1 MSETNVMEPVTQTE
15 ITKIAMASTEDVFVT
30 MLGLDLLLIGEQSA
44 SEHPMLMESGA
55 TVVSLIG
62 LTGPWAGTGSITCTG
77 ELACLLASRF
87 LSTEYDQVNGEV
99 LDAVGE
105 ITNMI
110 IGNVKTVLE
119 DRVGAME
126 LSTPAVIF
134 GQIFQTYSARIH
146 DWLVIRFRC
155 GEQKLQVQMCLAES
169 TPRHPRVLRFP
180 GT

>member
-1 MSETNVMEPVTQTE
+1 MSETSVMEPVTQAE
-15 ITKIAMASTEDVFVT
+15 ITKMAKASTEDVFST
-30 MLGLDLLLIGEQSA
+30 MLGLELALIKEQFA
-44 SEHPMLMESGA
+44 SEHPMLVESGA

-62 LTGPWAGTGSITCTG
+62 LTGPWAGTGSITCTAD
-77 ELACLLASRF
+77 LACVLASRF
-87 LSTEYDQVNGEV
+87 LSTEYDHVNGEV

-110 IGNVKTVLE
+110 IGNVKTSLE

-146 DWLVIRFRC
+146 DWMVIRFRC
-155 GEQKLQVQMCLAES
+155 GEQKLQVQMCLAECKPPQ
-169 TPRHPRVLRFP
+169 PRMFRFP

>member
-1 MSETNVMEPVTQTE
+1 
-15 ITKIAMASTEDVFVT
+15 MATTSTAEVFST
-30 MLGLDLLLIGEQSA
+30 MLGLDLTLLEEQPA
-44 SEHPMLMESGA
+44 SEHPMLAESGA

-62 LTGPWAGTGSITCTG
+62 LTGPWAGTGSITCSG
-77 ELACLLASRF
+77 ELACVLASRF
-87 LSTEYDQVNGEV
+87 LSTEYDHVDGEV
-99 LDAVGE
+99 LDAMGE

-110 IGNVKTVLE
+110 LGNVKTALE

-134 GQIFQTYSARIH
+134 GQIFKTYSARIH

-155 GEQKLQVQMCLAES
+155 GEAKLQVQMCLAPS
-169 TPRHPRVLRFP
+169 QPAHPRVLRFP

>member
-1 MSETNVMEPVTQTE
+1 MSETNVMEPVTQAE
-15 ITKIAMASTEDVFVT
+15 IKQMVKASTEEVFST
-30 MLGLDLLLIGEQSA
+30 MLDLSLTLIEAQSA
-44 SEHPMLMESGA
+44 SEHPMLVESGA

-77 ELACLLASRF
+77 EFACSLASRF
-87 LSTEYDQVNGEV
+87 LSTEYEQVNEEV

-110 IGNVKTVLE
+110 IGNVKTALE
-119 DRVGAME
+119 DRVGPMD

-155 GEQKLQVQMCLAES
+155 GEQRLQVQMCLAES
-169 TPRHPRVLRFP
+169 KPPQPRMFRFP

>member
-1 MSETNVMEPVTQTE
+1 MSETNVMEPVTQSE
-15 ITKIAMASTEDVFVT
+15 ITGMATASTEEVFST
-30 MLGLDLLLIGEQSA
+30 MLGLDLQLIEEEHD
-44 SEHPMLMESGA
+44 SEHPMLAESGA

-62 LTGPWAGTGSITCTG
+62 LTGPWAGTGSITCSG

-87 LSTEYDQVNGEV
+87 LSTDYDAVNTEV

-110 IGNVKTVLE
+110 MGNVKTTLE
-119 DRVGAME
+119 DRVGAMD

-155 GEQKLQVQMCLAES
+155 GKQELQVQMCLAES
-169 TPRHPRVLRFP
+169 NPPQPRMFRFP

>member
-1 MSETNVMEPVTQTE
+1 MSETNVMEPVTRAE
-15 ITKIAMASTEDVFVT
+15 ITNMVTASTEEVFVT
-30 MLGLDLLLIGEQSA
+30 MLGLDLTLLEQQSA
-44 SEHPMLMESGA
+44 SQHPMLVESGA

-77 ELACLLASRF
+77 DFACSLASRF
-87 LSTEYDQVNGEV
+87 LSTEYGEVNGEV
-99 LDAVGE
+99 LDAMGE
-105 ITNMI
+105 LTNMI
-110 IGNVKTVLE
+110 IGNVKTALE

-155 GEQKLQVQMCLAES
+155 GEETLQVQMCLAES
-169 TPRHPRVLRFP
+169 QPRHPRVLRFP